1 MATQPARVHLVDGT
15 FELFRAHYTQRPG
28 HRAPDGSEKKAT
40 VGLAFAMV
48 ELLRDRLEA
57 VTHLAVAFDNPIRS
71 FRNALFAGYKTDD
84 GMDPELRGQFDAAE
98 EAVRALGITVWSM
111 DEFEADDALATGAAR
126 YAAEVDQVRILT
138 PDKDLGQ
145 CLDGTQVVTVD
156 RIRKSVTDE
165 AALLAR
171 RGIKPESVPDFLA
184 LTGDEADGIPGVAG
198 FGEKTAGALLQR
210 YLHLEQIPKQPREW
224 PAGVRGALRLA
235 AALEAAGEEV
245 LLYRKLAT
253 LRRDVPL
260 PEPLPALE
268 WRGVPRAGFEAWCE
282 KLGVA
287 ELAARVPRFCEP

>member
-1 MATQPARVHLVDGT
+1 MRLHLVDGT

-40 VGLAFAMV
+40 VGIAFAMV
-48 ELLRDRLEA
+48 ELLRDKAEA

-71 FRNALFAGYKTDD
+71 FRNRLFAGYKTDD

-126 YAAEVDQVRILT
+126 FAPEVGQVRILT

-145 CLDGTQVVTVD
+145 CLDGTRVVMVD

-171 RGIKPESVPDFLA
+171 RGVRPESVPDFLA
-184 LTGDEADGIPGVAG
+184 LTGDDADGLPGVDG

-210 YLHLEQIPKQPREW
+210 YLHLEQIPRQPREW
-224 PAGVRGALRLA
+224 PPGVRGALRLA
-235 AALEAAGEEV
+235 AALEAAGDEV

-260 PEPLPALE
+260 QEPLAALE
-268 WRGVPRAGFEAWCE
+268 WRGVPRARFDEWCRA
-282 KLGVA
+282 LGA
-287 ELAARVPRFCEP
+287 TELATRVPRFC

>member
-1 MATQPARVHLVDGT
+1 MPPRPSRVHLVDGT

-48 ELLRDRLEA
+48 ELLRDPAEA

-71 FRNALFAGYKTDD
+71 FRNRLFDGYKTDD
-84 GMDPELRGQFDAAE
+84 GMDPELRGQFDSAE

-111 DEFEADDALATGAAR
+111 DEFEADDALATAAAR
-126 YAAEVDQVRILT
+126 YAPDVAQVRILT

-145 CLDGTQVVTVD
+145 CLEGDRVVTVD
-156 RIRKSVTDE
+156 RIRKTVTDE
-165 AALLAR
+165 AALFAR
-171 RGIKPESVPDFLA
+171 RGITPESIPDYLA
-184 LTGDEADGIPGVAG
+184 LVGDDADGIPGVPG

-210 YLHLEQIPKQPREW
+210 YVHLEQIPRAAREW

-235 AALEAAGEEV
+235 AALEEAGDAV
-245 LLYRKLAT
+245 LLYRTLAT

-260 PEPLPALE
+260 AEPLQALE
-268 WRGVPRAGFEAWCE
+268 LSGVPRGVFEAWCAR
-282 KLGVA
+282 LGVDG
-287 ELAARVPRFCEP
+287 LAARVPCFR